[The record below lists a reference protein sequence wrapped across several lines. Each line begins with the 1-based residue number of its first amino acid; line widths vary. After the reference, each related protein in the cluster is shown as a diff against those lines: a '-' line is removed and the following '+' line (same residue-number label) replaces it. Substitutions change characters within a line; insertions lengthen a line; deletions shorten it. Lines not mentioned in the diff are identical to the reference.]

1 MTVVVD
7 VVVVV
12 VVVVAIASDSI
23 GRRWYQLIF
32 SFPHTNEVIS
42 KRVIELASKHSPS
55 QSETNRHAP
64 VRTHMPT
71 PFPVKQMPIISQRER
86 EKCSSFDLLR
96 ITDALYFHQDVK
108 RFASCIHLCALIG
121 YWLVFPF
128 FSLLL
133 LLLFSLSFYLSF
145 SFLFPFFF
153 SYLFGKLILHLK
165 YIFFFNFASVFSIFG
180 WAQVNV
186 FDPLSAS
193 WILNWNW
200 SCGGDECRDLT
211 IHIQNSPRS
220 HPWVFL
226 LGQFRRHSRQY
237 FRYSGILIG
246 DKSGRLIADQF
257 RRGLAG
263 ADLRARPVP
272 NKSIRTFDRCNAIEC
287 GHILRILC
295 LAAVRRPSQSGGHTA
310 HDWSETISRR

>member
-1 MTVVVD
+1 MISTD
-7 VVVVV
+7 IFIS
-12 VVVVAIASDSI
+12 AHKRSNIQTSDWTGIQTFPEPIGNKSTRSRPDSYADSI
-23 GRRWYQLIF
+23 SSQTNANHQSEGKREMLLVWLA
-32 SFPHTNEVIS
+32 PHNG
-42 KRVIELASKHSPS
+42 RVIFPSRCEEICVLHSS
-55 QSETNRHAP
+55 
-64 VRTHMPT
+64 
-71 PFPVKQMPIISQRER
+71 
-86 EKCSSFDLLR
+86 LR
-96 ITDALYFHQDVK
+96 SDWILT
-108 RFASCIHLCALIG
+108 C
-121 YWLVFPF
+121 
-128 FSLLL
+128 
-133 LLLFSLSFYLSF
+133 F
-145 SFLFPFFF
+145 SFLFFASSSPFFSFLLFIIFFSFSFFF